1 MVKTMQ
7 NNIGGAT
14 VYITYLQLGYILQ
27 ADELKFDFKPTN
39 KLKKIMLQQ
48 IIFMTV
54 FNGYW

>member
-1 MVKTMQ
+1 MQ

-14 VYITYLQLGYILQ
+14 VYITSLQQGYILQ
-27 ADELKFDFKPTN
+27 ADELKFDFTLTN
-39 KLKKIMLQQ
+39 KKIMLQQ